1 MAKEI
6 KTIGILTSGGDAQG
20 MNAAIRAAARAAM
33 NKGVTVKGIMQGYS
47 GLLRNEIVDLGA
59 VSVGNIIHHGG
70 TVLYTAR
77 CPEFIDPD
85 PEKAAAA
92 IKLAADNAKAQGIDG
107 LVVIGGDGSWKGAQ
121 KLSKHDINVVGIPGT
136 IDRDIACSEYTI
148 GFDSAVNIALEAVI
162 RLRDTSGS
170 HYRCSV
176 LEVMGRHCGE
186 IALWAGLCGGADAI
200 LIPEH
205 PESANIE
212 NILTVIQENRA
223 RGKKHNII
231 VVSEGIPKLLGLT
244 SQQLAETIE
253 KETGIE
259 TRATILGHVQRGGI
273 PTATDIKH
281 ATMMGVYAV
290 DLLLA
295 GKNNRVVAYRDS
307 KYVDYDIDEAL
318 AMQRRPSF
326 DIEEVNHRVSTY
338 H

>member
-20 MNAAIRAAARAAM
+20 MNAAIRAAARSAM
-33 NKGVTVKGIMQGYS
+33 NKGVAVKGIMQGYS

-92 IKLAADNAKAQGIDG
+92 IAKAADVAKSHGIDG

-121 KLSKHDINVVGIPGT
+121 KLSKHGINVVGIPGT
-136 IDRDIACSEYTI
+136 IDLDIACSEYTI

-205 PESANIE
+205 PESANLE
-212 NILTVIQENRA
+212 SILKVIQENRA

-231 VVSEGIPKLLGLT
+231 VVSEGIGH
-244 SQQLAETIE
+244 SQELAKEIE
-253 KETGIE
+253 KATGIE
-259 TRATILGHVQRGGI
+259 SRATILGHVQRGGI
-273 PTATDIKH
+273 PTAVDIKH
-281 ATMMGVYAV
+281 ATMMGAYAV

-295 GKNNRVVAYRDS
+295 GKNNRVVAYRDA
-307 KYVDYDIDEAL
+307 KYVDFDIDEAL

-326 DIEEVNHRVSTY
+326 DIEEVNKRVSTY
-338 H
+338 R